1 MTKTWKNLTKS
12 WKILKVLESFG
23 TKISKTWT
31 PKFSFPNLVFPRLF
45 FPRHGSLPFLFDVRP
60 LFSNYYK
67 FNTKSGRE
75 PCLGKKSLGKNKFG
89 KENFGDHV
97 LEIFVPK
104 LSNTFKIFQ
113 LLVKFFQVLVKFF
126 QVLVNFFLTL

>member
-1 MTKTWKNLTKS
+1 MS
-12 WKILKVLESFG
+12 W
-23 TKISKTWT
+23 
-31 PKFSFPNLVFPRLF
+31 
-45 FPRHGSLPFLFDVRP
+45 
-60 LFSNYYK
+60 
-67 FNTKSGRE
+67 
-75 PCLGKKSLGKNKFG
+75 KKSLGKNKFG

-126 QVLVNFFLTL
+126 QVLVNFFLTLSKISSLGQIFHNTLK

>member
-1 MTKTWKNLTKS
+1 MTTLQKAAKDETT
-12 WKILKVLESFG
+12 
-23 TKISKTWT
+23 
-31 PKFSFPNLVFPRLF
+31 
-45 FPRHGSLPFLFDVRP
+45 RHKDRIAGLLRTRQHDKKGSI
-60 LFSNYYK
+60 
-67 FNTKSGRE
+67 
-75 PCLGKKSLGKNKFG
+75 PCLGKKSLGKTKFG